1 MTSND
6 NVEHPTKRATAEI
19 LAAAKGGGAATAVA
33 GDYLVIK
40 TEDDGDVWQLFRAAV
55 VRDGLVTYV
64 FDAAGRERKVL
75 DLGRDRM
82 LISCG
87 EQDRPR
93 LEALLHQPFVGLV
106 AIREA
111 LRAAILVGRVVSF
124 APFAG
129 RPAPALVSQGNA
141 VIERMAIAMCRQD
154 GRAWT
159 QARRPM
165 RDRYRILART
175 GLKAARPEEPCFDD
189 DIAAAVAAAGVGVDG
204 VIAIEVVE
212 AWIDEVLK

>member
-1 MTSND
+1 MTAND
-6 NVEHPTKRATAEI
+6 NPEHPTKRATAEI
-19 LAAAKGGGAATAVA
+19 IAAAKEDGAATAVI
-33 GDYLVIK
+33 GDYLVIR
-40 TEDDGDVWQLFRAAV
+40 TAVDEDVWQLFRAAV
-55 VRDGLVTYV
+55 VSDGMITWV

-87 EQDRPR
+87 GQDRPR
-93 LEALLHQPFVGLV
+93 LEALLHQPFVGL
-106 AIREA
+106 ATIREA
-111 LRAAILVGRVVSF
+111 LRAAMLVGRVVSF
-124 APFAG
+124 SPFAG
-129 RPAPALVSQGNA
+129 RTAPAPVSQGSA
-141 VIERMAIAMCRQD
+141 VIERMAVAMCRQD

-165 RDRYRILART
+165 RERYRMLART

-204 VIAIEVVE
+204 VGAIEVLE